1 MPAYKIKYAGNSDGA
16 LWDGYVRKHLNASV
30 FHMFGWRDV
39 IRRTYGHATY
49 YLMLMP
55 RDAGVDAASE
65 RTEAG
70 GNSAE
75 SILGVL
81 PLVHLKHA
89 IFGNC
94 LVSLPFFDGGGILAD
109 CREAEECLLAE
120 VIRLGRKAGVGTIEL
135 RHERLLES
143 CEDTNIGALCHINSR
158 KPLQVATRSNK
169 VRMLLNL
176 PESSEMLVKSFKSKL
191 RSQINRPLKEGFTS
205 RTGGLELLEDFY
217 RVFLVNMRDLGSPVH
232 SVKLMRHSL
241 IEFSERSS
249 IVVVYRSEEPVAAA
263 LVVGFGKVLRNP
275 WAASLR
281 KYASLGPNML
291 LYLRVLE
298 YACDRGYQVFDFG
311 RSTPDEGTYRF
322 KEQWGAV
329 PAPLFWH
336 YISLNGKM
344 PNPDGSGKERF
355 EMATHYW
362 KKLPLVVT
370 RVFGPRIRK
379 HIGL

>member
-1 MPAYKIKYAGNSDGA
+1 
-16 LWDGYVRKHLNASV
+16 
-30 FHMFGWRDV
+30 
-39 IRRTYGHATY
+39 
-49 YLMLMP
+49 MLMSSG
-55 RDAGVDAASE
+55 AKLDAASE
-65 RTEAG
+65 RIGEEG
-70 GNSAE
+70 RCSAE
-75 SILGVL
+75 NIVGVL
-81 PLVHLKHA
+81 PLIHLKHA

-94 LVSLPFFDGGGILAD
+94 LVSLPFFDAGGILAD

-120 VIRLGRKAGVGTIEL
+120 AFRLGRKAGVGTIEL

-143 CEDTNIGALCHINSR
+143 CEGTNMGALCQLSSQE
-158 KPLQVATRSNK
+158 PLQVATRTNK

-191 RSQINRPLKEGFTS
+191 RSQINRSLKEGFTS

-217 RVFLVNMRDLGSPVH
+217 KVFLVNMRDLGSPVH

-241 IEFSERSS
+241 IEFSESSS
-249 IVVVYRSEEPVAAA
+249 IVVVYRLDEPVAAA
-263 LVVGFGKVLRNP
+263 MVVGSGKVLRNP

-311 RSTPDEGTYRF
+311 RSTPGEGTYRF

-336 YISLNGKM
+336 YISFDGKM
-344 PNPDGSGKERF
+344 PDPERTGKARF
-355 EMATHYW
+355 ELATRYW
-362 KKLPLVVT
+362 QKLPLVVT
-370 RVFGPRIRK
+370 RIIGPSIRK
-379 HIGL
+379 HISL